1 MYVNRITHLTEM
13 QMRDSFRRARGRCCQ
28 LACSKHLTANPALLP
43 FIAAYSFLLR
53 ISATGEYCCCE
64 MHLCFGLLCL
74 RSTLGLWLAPFMQLR
89 GHRKKLSLCRS
100 RVFVANWSHKYGWQ
114 KFVSTSREGGK
125 DEGKWL

>member
-13 QMRDSFRRARGRCCQ
+13 QMKDTFRRAQGRRCQ
-28 LACSKHLTANPALLP
+28 LARSKHLRANPVLLP
-43 FIAAYSFLLR
+43 FIAAYSFLLSQPLVNTVVR
-53 ISATGEYCCCE
+53 CIFVLGSCALDLPWVCGW
-64 MHLCFGLLCL
+64 LLLCSCGPL
-74 RSTLGLWLAPFMQLR
+74 
-89 GHRKKLSLCRS
+89 KKLSLCQS